1 MTATN
6 EVVAHVG
13 MRLIELTSRQHES
26 LFHALITLVDMLERL
41 EGHVERV
48 EQRLSAIES
57 HITTTGAK
65 P

>member
-13 MRLIELTSRQHES
+13 MRLIELASRQHETT
-26 LFHALITLVDMLERL
+26 FHALITLADMLERL
-41 EGHVERV
+41 ETHVERV
-48 EQRLSAIES
+48 EQRLDTIES
-57 HITTTGAK
+57 HITTGDN